1 MVVNFGATP
10 IDPRRPAQ
18 RMTGKRRM
26 IAAGRGSPSPML
38 YAKIALYRAS
48 LLADNLGIRLCAAA
62 VMVMPSALVFLLP
75 VLGLFGAPDDAV
87 VPGVPVHDG
96 GAMWALLSIALGVG
110 FAAAWMRI
118 VVTGARLLRRAGLR
132 RFVTAG
138 LGIGVVAIALE
149 LAMLPATDSQ
159 QDAGWLL
166 LASLAVISFLLA
178 GTLGQ
183 PRTDRLHR
191 I

>member
-1 MVVNFGATP
+1 
-10 IDPRRPAQ
+10 
-18 RMTGKRRM
+18 
-26 IAAGRGSPSPML
+26 ML
-38 YAKIALYRAS
+38 STKIALYRAS

-75 VLGLFGAPDDAV
+75 IVALLGAPDDAML
-87 VPGVPVHDG
+87 PGVPVHDG
-96 GAMWALLSIALGVG
+96 SAIWALLSFALGIG

-118 VVTGARLLRRAGLR
+118 VFTGGRRRSRPGLR

-138 LGIGVVAIALE
+138 LGVGIVASVLE
-149 LAMLPATDSQ
+149 LALLRFGGPQ

-166 LASLAVISFLLA
+166 LASLAVIAFLLA

>member
-1 MVVNFGATP
+1 
-10 IDPRRPAQ
+10 
-18 RMTGKRRM
+18 
-26 IAAGRGSPSPML
+26 ML
-38 YAKIALYRAS
+38 HTKIALYRAS

-62 VMVMPSALVFLLP
+62 LMVMPSALVFLLP
-75 VLGLFGAPDDAV
+75 VLGLFGGADDAAL
-87 VPGVPVHDG
+87 PGVPVHDG
-96 GAMWALLSIALGVG
+96 SAMWALLSIALGIG

-118 VVTGARLLRRAGLR
+118 IFTGSRLLRRAALR

-138 LGIGVVAIALE
+138 LGVGMVAIVLE

-166 LASLAVISFLLA
+166 LASLAVIAFLLA

>member
-1 MVVNFGATP
+1 MRAGRRGATAR
-10 IDPRRPAQ
+10 IRRI
-18 RMTGKRRM
+18 
-26 IAAGRGSPSPML
+26 IAADANRHRML
-38 YAKIALYRAS
+38 HTKVALYRAS

-62 VMVMPSALVFLLP
+62 LMVMPSALVFLLP
-75 VLGLFGAPDDAV
+75 VLALLGAPDDALL
-87 VPGVPVHDG
+87 PGVPVHDG
-96 GAMWALLSIALGVG
+96 GAVWALLSIALGVG

-118 VVTGARLLRRAGLR
+118 IFTGGRLLRRRGLR

-138 LGIGVVAIALE
+138 LGVGIVALVLE
-149 LAMLPATDSQ
+149 LALLPATDSQ

-166 LASLAVISFLLA
+166 LAALGVVAFLLA

-183 PRTDRLHR
+183 PRTDRLHG

>member
-1 MVVNFGATP
+1 MP
-10 IDPRRPAQ
+10 
-18 RMTGKRRM
+18 
-26 IAAGRGSPSPML
+26 

-62 VMVMPSALVFLLP
+62 VMVMPSALVLLLP
-75 VLGLFGAPDDAV
+75 VLALLGAPDDAALA
-87 VPGVPVHDG
+87 GVPVHDG
-96 GAMWALLSIALGVG
+96 GAIWALLSIALGVG

-118 VVTGARLLRRAGLR
+118 VFTGGRLLRRPGLR

-138 LGIGVVAIALE
+138 LGVGIVAVVLE
-149 LAMLPATDSQ
+149 LALLPATESQ

-166 LASLAVISFLLA
+166 LASLAVSAFLLA
-178 GTLGQ
+178 GMLGQ
-183 PRTDRLHR
+183 PRTDRLHG

>member
-1 MVVNFGATP
+1 MCADRRGA
-10 IDPRRPAQ
+10 PA
-18 RMTGKRRM
+18 RN
-26 IAAGRGSPSPML
+26 AASSGQTRIEICPML
-38 YAKIALYRAS
+38 LAKVALYRAS

-62 VMVMPSALVFLLP
+62 LMVMPSALVFLLP
-75 VLGLFGAPDDAV
+75 VLALFGAPDDAAL
-87 VPGVPVHDG
+87 PGVPVHDG
-96 GAMWALLSIALGVG
+96 GAIWVLLSFALGVG

-118 VVTGARLLRRAGLR
+118 VFTGGRLLRRRGLR

-138 LGIGVVAIALE
+138 LGVGVLAIVVE
-149 LAMLPATDSQ
+149 LAMLPATESQ

-166 LASLAVISFLLA
+166 LAALTVVGFLLA

>member
-1 MVVNFGATP
+1 
-10 IDPRRPAQ
+10 
-18 RMTGKRRM
+18 
-26 IAAGRGSPSPML
+26 ML
-38 YAKIALYRAS
+38 LTKIALYRAS

-75 VLGLFGAPDDAV
+75 VLAVFGAPDEAV
-87 VPGVPVHDG
+87 LASVPVHDG
-96 GAMWALLSIALGVG
+96 GAVWVLLPFALGVG

-118 VVTGARLLRRAGLR
+118 VFTGGRLLRRPGLR

-138 LGIGVVAIALE
+138 LGIGMVAIVLE
-149 LAMLPATDSQ
+149 LALLPASHSQ

-166 LASLAVISFLLA
+166 LASLAVIAFLLA
-178 GTLGQ
+178 GMLGQ

>member
-1 MVVNFGATP
+1 
-10 IDPRRPAQ
+10 
-18 RMTGKRRM
+18 
-26 IAAGRGSPSPML
+26 ML
-38 YAKIALYRAS
+38 YTKIALYRAS

-75 VLGLFGAPDDAV
+75 MLAAFGAPDDVA

-96 GAMWALLSIALGVG
+96 GALWALLSIALGVG

-118 VVTGARLLRRAGLR
+118 VFTGGRLLRRPGMR

-138 LGIGVVAIALE
+138 LGVGIVAIVLE
-149 LAMLPATDSQ
+149 LALLPATDSQ

-166 LASLAVISFLLA
+166 LAALAVVAFLLA

-191 I
+191 V

>member
-1 MVVNFGATP
+1 MMSVS
-10 IDPRRPAQ
+10 RR
-18 RMTGKRRM
+18 
-26 IAAGRGSPSPML
+26 SPSPML
-38 YAKIALYRAS
+38 STKIALYRAS

-75 VLGLFGAPDDAV
+75 VLALLGAPDEATL
-87 VPGVPVHDG
+87 PGVPVPDG
-96 GAMWALLSIALGVG
+96 GAVWALLSFALGVG

-118 VVTGARLLRRAGLR
+118 VFTGGRLLRRPGLR

-138 LGIGVVAIALE
+138 LGLGIVAIVLE
-149 LAMLPATDSQ
+149 LGMLPASESQ

-166 LASLAVISFLLA
+166 LASLAVIAFLLA
-178 GTLGQ
+178 GMLGQ

>member
-1 MVVNFGATP
+1 
-10 IDPRRPAQ
+10 
-18 RMTGKRRM
+18 
-26 IAAGRGSPSPML
+26 ML
-38 YAKIALYRAS
+38 FTKIALYRAS
-48 LLADNLGIRLCAAA
+48 LLADNLGVRLCAAA

-75 VLGLFGAPDDAV
+75 VLALLGAPDDAAL
-87 VPGVPVHDG
+87 PGVPVHGG
-96 GAMWALLSIALGVG
+96 GAIWALLSFALGVG

-118 VVTGARLLRRAGLR
+118 VFTGGRLLRRPGLR

-138 LGIGVVAIALE
+138 LGVGIIAVVLE
-149 LAMLPATDSQ
+149 LALLPATESQ

-178 GTLGQ
+178 GMLGQ